1 MERASA
7 FCLRRAKSQ
16 SGGDVA
22 EVAIE
27 ANLLAVDAAALR
39 AVVEALC
46 SAGTRNEN
54 LSPTEMVTAAAM
66 AAMRAMPGAPV
77 VHHVMP
83 SVVAAAMQ
91 MAPLVADRNTI
102 DAPVA
107 YRARTQRN
115 VATDVDGL
123 AAVMR
128 DVGVDTGP
136 LTSAT
141 RSGQAI
147 LRPRPRP
154 RPQSG
159 GKVPAKARLAAAV
172 GPRPGSQAQECRQ
185 REKGYVKI
193 H

>member
-1 MERASA
+1 MGGEEAEGADACLWRLAAAMEAA
-7 FCLRRAKSQ
+7 A
-16 SGGDVA
+16 
-22 EVAIE
+22 
-27 ANLLAVDAAALR
+27 AVDAAALR
-39 AVVEALC
+39 AGVEALC

-54 LSPTEMVTAAAM
+54 LSPTEMGTAAAM

-141 RSGQAI
+141 RSGPDARDDPEGVISAPRDVGTSPGIGELPLKHMSQPTSEAETAI
-147 LRPRPRP
+147 
-154 RPQSG
+154 
-159 GKVPAKARLAAAV
+159 AV
-172 GPRPGSQAQECRQ
+172 FCLQ
-185 REKGYVKI
+185 K
-193 H
+193 